1 MFSSPL
7 MKILVWPKVM
17 QPYHCDATFPTEA
30 RAQAKDGSPEHAD
43 GGATRRPVE
52 TSILI
57 GDTDP
62 VTENHFAALPSRE
75 HQDQHDQARKN
86 HAGRNDR

>member
-1 MFSSPL
+1 L
-7 MKILVWPKVM
+7 AKGDM
-17 QPYHCDATFPTEA
+17 QAYHCDAAFPTEA

-43 GGATRRPVE
+43 GGATRRLVE

-57 GDTDP
+57 SDTDP